1 MIRNEDVRE
10 LARPAARPI
19 HPPELLGERTAAIA
33 SVSSAFPDTAYS
45 QEEIEALL
53 GVENRVVK
61 KLLRSPH
68 IQKRHLY
75 LPAQDMSTGRLL
87 PESAADLHAKFRD
100 GALNIGSRAIRDA
113 LNAVSLSP
121 ADVDYILCVTSS
133 GFMVPGLSSLFSREL
148 GFARNLVR
156 ADVVGMGCNAGLNG
170 LNPLVQ
176 WAKNHPGQVALLVCC
191 EINSAMY
198 VLDETPRT
206 GIVNSL
212 FGDGAA
218 AAVLTAYAGNGAG
231 LVPSRPMPCVI
242 DFESFCIPEEWAA
255 MRFDWN
261 AAAGKWSFYLDRDI
275 PYVIGFNVRKPL
287 ERLLERNGLDFSAVR
302 HWVLHTGGGAVIDSV
317 KLSLGLEEH
326 DVRHTRSV
334 LRDYGNISSGS
345 FLVSLE
351 RLLAEGCGSAG
362 DLGVMVTMGPGAQI
376 ETALFQFTKAHPC

>member
-1 MIRNEDVRE
+1 MIRNENVRE
-10 LARPAARPI
+10 LESLGVRPF
-19 HPPELLGERTAAIA
+19 HPPAILGDSAAVIA
-33 SVSSAFPDTAYS
+33 SVGSAFPDTSYS

-53 GVENRVVK
+53 GVENRVVR
-61 KLLRSPH
+61 KLLRAPH
-68 IQKRHLY
+68 IAKRHLY
-75 LPAQDMSTGRLL
+75 LPARDGRTGRLL
-87 PESAADLHAKFRD
+87 PESAAGLHAKFRA
-100 GALNIGSRAIRDA
+100 GALDIGSRAIRGA
-113 LNAVSLSP
+113 LDAVSLSA
-121 ADVDYILCVTSS
+121 ADVDYMLCVTSS

-148 GFARNLVR
+148 GFDRRLLR
-156 ADVVGMGCNAGLNG
+156 ADIVGMGCNAGLNG

-176 WAKNHPGQVALLVCC
+176 WVRNHPGGVALLVCC

-218 AAVLTAYAGNGAG
+218 AAVLTTRAGNGTAPQSSG
-231 LVPSRPMPCVI
+231 PAPCVI
-242 DFESFCIPEEWAA
+242 DFESFCIPEQWAA

-261 AAAGKWSFYLDRDI
+261 DDAGKWSFYLDRDI
-275 PYVIGFNVRKPL
+275 PYVIGFNVREPL
-287 ERLLERNGLDFSAVR
+287 ERLLERNGLDFPAIR

-317 KLSLGLEEH
+317 KLSLGLGEH

-351 RLLAEGCGSAG
+351 RLLAEGCASAG
-362 DLGVMVTMGPGAQI
+362 DRGVMVTMGPGAQI
-376 ETALFQFTKAHPC
+376 ETALFQFGQAGPC